1 MPEPGSAPRYE
12 ARLLHDKRVPTRD
25 GITLSA
31 DVYLPIGGG
40 SFPTIVQWTPYE
52 STRERFIG
60 WGVFYAQRGYAAVV
74 VDVRGRYE
82 SGGVLEPWIRDGLDS
97 QDTLTWAA
105 GEQWCNGRIGTW
117 GRSYGGATQWQLAHL
132 GHPNLQCIAPH
143 VIHDDYFWDGYFTGG
158 AFQLALTLGAAA
170 LWDSAMALIT
180 GASAADLILNERVL
194 RHLPLIDLDE
204 VTIGRKV
211 DYWRLWWEHQTN
223 DEYWQQFKHRPE
235 AVNVPIFQQGGWFD
249 PYSGAHLRSFAR
261 IPDSVPSRVLMGP
274 WSHEEEVETFR
285 GDVDLG
291 PASVTVI
298 REHDLAFYDRYLK
311 DEPNG
316 WDDRPPLELFV
327 LGANEWRAESEWPL
341 AGTMITPWYLH
352 SGGRANTM
360 GGDGR
365 LDLDPPTTGEPSDRY
380 SYDPEDPVPTIGGNN
395 SVLTMTQGAQT
406 PILPGPRD
414 QRVLERRD
422 DVLCYTSDELD
433 RDLEVI
439 GPIEMVLYAASSALD
454 TDFIV
459 RLSDVYPNG
468 KAIFLAEGMLRA
480 RYRGSVEGESVELLE
495 PDEVAEYRI
504 RCYPAANVFKRGHRL
519 RLDVTSSSFP
529 RFSRNLNTGEDV
541 GTGTRMQVAHQTVL
555 HTSAYPS
562 HVLLPVIQR

>member
-1 MPEPGSAPRYE
+1 
-12 ARLLHDKRVPTRD
+12 
-25 GITLSA
+25 
-31 DVYLPIGGG
+31 
-40 SFPTIVQWTPYE
+40 
-52 STRERFIG
+52 
-60 WGVFYAQRGYAAVV
+60 
-74 VDVRGRYE
+74 
-82 SGGVLEPWIRDGLDS
+82 
-97 QDTLTWAA
+97 
-105 GEQWCNGRIGTW
+105 
-117 GRSYGGATQWQLAHL
+117 
-132 GHPNLQCIAPH
+132 
-143 VIHDDYFWDGYFTGG
+143 
-158 AFQLALTLGAAA
+158 
-170 LWDSAMALIT
+170 
-180 GASAADLILNERVL
+180 
-194 RHLPLIDLDE
+194 
-204 VTIGRKV
+204 
-211 DYWRLWWEHQTN
+211 
-223 DEYWQQFKHRPE
+223 
-235 AVNVPIFQQGGWFD
+235 
-249 PYSGAHLRSFAR
+249 
-261 IPDSVPSRVLMGP
+261 MGP

-285 GDVDLG
+285 GDVDCG

-341 AGTMITPWYLH
+341 ARTELTPWYLH
-352 SGGRANTM
+352 SRGPREH
-360 GGDGR
+360 DERRR
-365 LDLDPPTTGEPSDRY
+365 LALARPPGNGEPADRY

-406 PILPGPRD
+406 PVLPGPRD

-433 RDLEVI
+433 RDLEVV
-439 GPIEMVLYAASSALD
+439 GPVEMVLYAASSAKD

-495 PDEVAEYRI
+495 PGEVAEYRI
-504 RCYPAANVFKRGHRL
+504 RCYPAANVFRRGHRL

-541 GTGTRMQVAHQTVL
+541 GTGTRMQVAQQTVL

-562 HVLLPVIQR
+562 HVVLPVIPG